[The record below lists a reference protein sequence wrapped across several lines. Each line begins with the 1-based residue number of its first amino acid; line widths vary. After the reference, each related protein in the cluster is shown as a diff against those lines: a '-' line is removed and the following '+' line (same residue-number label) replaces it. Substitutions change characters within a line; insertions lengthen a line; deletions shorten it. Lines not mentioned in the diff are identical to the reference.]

1 MVKEI
6 VKDVDF
12 LSKKCKP
19 VRKGENISDIIQDLR
34 DTATAYEETHDCV
47 GLAANQIGYD
57 KKAIVVRIH
66 PHGNYKEDKLFWLVM
81 VNPVITNTNREVI
94 DSEEGCLSLE
104 GTRTVKRYSGIMV
117 VYRDAKGKMQ
127 SAEFYGLEACIVQH
141 EIDHLQGKLI

>member
-19 VRKGENISDIIQDLR
+19 VRKGENISDIIQNLR
-34 DTATAYEETHDCV
+34 DTAAAYEETHDCV

-66 PHGNYKEDKLFWLVM
+66 PHGNYKEDKLLWLVM

>member
-1 MVKEI
+1 MIKDI

-19 VRKGENISDIIQDLR
+19 VSKKDNIAEIIQDLR
-34 DTATAYEETHDCV
+34 DTAAAYEESHDCV

-57 KKAIVVRIH
+57 KRVIIVRIH
-66 PHGNYKEDKLFWLVM
+66 PHGNYKEDKLFWMVM
-81 VNPVITNTNREVI
+81 VNPVITNKTKEVI

-104 GTRTVKRYSGIMV
+104 GTRTVKRYNGVMV

-127 SAEFYGLEACIVQH
+127 TSEFYGLEACIVQH
-141 EIDHLQGKLI
+141 EIDHLNGMLI